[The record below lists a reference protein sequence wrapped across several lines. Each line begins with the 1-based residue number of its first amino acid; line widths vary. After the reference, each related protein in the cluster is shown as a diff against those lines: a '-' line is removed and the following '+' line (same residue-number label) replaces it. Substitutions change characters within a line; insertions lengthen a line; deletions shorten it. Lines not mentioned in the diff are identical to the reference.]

1 MKIKEILSEGGTG
14 SLAPAVA
21 RAMPT
26 TWELPNLPN
35 QDPYLQY
42 RMGLALASART
53 QEPYN
58 TESAFGENMSIVGY
72 TDADDET
79 VQLALKL
86 IGKDYAAGAHSIAT
100 RKSQEATDVNKQSPF
115 QPKGAIKLLK
125 R

>member
-14 SLAPAVA
+14 SLTTGVA

-26 TWELPNLPN
+26 TWELPGLPN

-42 RMGLALASART
+42 RMGVEMANARSG
-53 QEPYN
+53 EGMN
-58 TESAFGENMSIVGY
+58 TESAFGENMTVIGY

-79 VQLALKL
+79 VQLALKNMG
-86 IGKDYAAGAHSIAT
+86 GKFSKGARSIAT
-100 RKSQEATDVNKQSPF
+100 RKSEEAPDVNKQSPV
-115 QPKGAIKLLK
+115 QSKGPITVK